1 MSFFGKKVGEY
12 LAFSRTGMIL
22 IVLMGL
28 IRCFVG
34 ISAVP
39 YERATHLVS
48 MTVLTLLLFVIYG
61 HRVAA
66 KGFGTYRHLLP
77 TAASLPLTMYGFIM
91 LAILTEGVTGL
102 HGYFHFHSL
111 QNMAATMPSASNI
124 VTPTASNLL
133 SHMGGQILVAIPFTF
148 LGWGL
153 ASMGFL
159 LSRYL
164 TFLRNAFLMLAALGI
179 FRVLI
184 GAVGVPESIGT
195 WISSLSLLMMILA
208 VYYGY
213 SAPSHGF
220 NRYWHFILIGLLISV
235 VQSLI
240 VIASILI
247 TTNFGLA
254 NYFTSEIVSVTRHI
268 VGHLGSAIGG
278 NLTIPVVILA
288 AIGFATAGRKP
299 ALKSQP
305 RNSQRPY
312 F

>member
-28 IRCFVG
+28 IRFFVG

-61 HRVAA
+61 HRAAA

-184 GAVGVPESIGT
+184 GAVGVPEYIGT
-195 WISSLSLLMMILA
+195 WISSLSLLMMVLA
-208 VYYGY
+208 VYYGH
-213 SAPSHGF
+213 SARRHGF
-220 NRYWHFILIGLLISV
+220 DRYWQVVLMGLLLST
-235 VQSLI
+235 VQSLV
-240 VIASILI
+240 VIACILI

-305 RNSQRPY
+305 RHSQRPY